1 MSIAGVHALVRRF
14 SDHQGLLLA
23 SALSFSFLLCLAPV
37 ALLLVAAAGFLLQS
51 GDIAAYVLQTAS
63 SLVPGYSVEVSAALA
78 VLTRERT
85 VSGALGGIGLVTFA
99 TQLFTL
105 TRTLMNIAFRVE
117 RRRSLIHGFVFDL
130 FALAVAGLLA
140 VVLCGALLATFALGG
155 LARQFIPPDVLPAL
169 RWGRM
174 AALALLYATLIG
186 LLFFVYRAFPN
197 VTVRARPAAIAALAV
212 AALWEVARLAF
223 GAYLTAFGTYGR
235 LYGSFG
241 VLVATLV
248 WIYYSAAIFLLG
260 AELAALLNDPGGAVP
275 AVPPRR
281 TDRSAGPRLA
291 GGVVVVL
298 AGAAG
303 VIIAVQNDA
312 PTRIRFLAWIL
323 DDVPLAGIVLAALA
337 AGAGLVALPFW
348 LDRARLRA
356 RLRDL
361 EAQEA
366 PAAEVT
372 RDRC

>member
-1 MSIAGVHALVRRF
+1 MSIAGVRALVRRF

-23 SALSFSFLLCLAPV
+23 SALSFSFLLCLAPL

-51 GDIAAYVLQTAS
+51 DDIAAYVLETAS

-85 VSGALGGIGLVTFA
+85 VSGALGGIGLVAFA

-117 RRRSLIHGFVFDL
+117 RRRSLIHGFAFDL

-155 LARQFIPPDVLPAL
+155 LARQIIPPDVLPAL

-186 LLFFVYRAFPN
+186 LLFFVYRTFPN

-275 AVPPRR
+275 AVPARR
-281 TDRSAGPRLA
+281 PDRSAGARRA
-291 GGVVVVL
+291 VGVVVVL
-298 AGAAG
+298 AGAVGA
-303 VIIAVQNDA
+303 IIAVQNDA
-312 PTRIRFLAWIL
+312 PTRIRFLAWVL

-337 AGAGLVALPFW
+337 VGAGLVALPFW
-348 LDRARLRA
+348 LDRTRLRA

-366 PAAEVT
+366 PAAEVS
-372 RDRC
+372 RNRC